1 MSADR
6 PLRTALIGY
15 GTAGSVFHAPLIAA
29 VEGLVLTAVATSNPA
44 RRAQVERD
52 YPDATLLDGPEE
64 IWADKTSYDLVV
76 VASPNGTHIPLARAA
91 VDARLPV
98 VVDKPLAGRA
108 ADARAL
114 VAHAE
119 AARVPLTVFQ
129 NRRWDGDF
137 RTARRLLTAGA
148 VGHPLRL
155 ESRFDR
161 WRPAVPAGAWKESSD
176 PADAGGILLDLG
188 SHLVD
193 QAIVLFG
200 PVRSV
205 YAELDTRRPGAQVED
220 DVFLALRHAAG
231 AHSHL
236 WASALAGQLAP
247 RFRLL
252 GDAGAYVTWG
262 LDPQEAALRAG
273 RRPGSPGWGDRP
285 PDEWGKVGAGDAVRP
300 YRTLSGEWTRFYV
313 GVVTALTTQAPM
325 PVDPRDAVRVLTV
338 LDAARRSASAGV
350 VVDI

>member
-1 MSADR
+1 MSA
-6 PLRTALIGY
+6 LRTALIGY
-15 GTAGSVFHAPLIAA
+15 GTAGAVFHAPLIAA
-29 VEGLVLTAVATSNPA
+29 VDGLALTAVVTSNPTRREHL
-44 RRAQVERD
+44 RRAH
-52 YPDATLLDGPEE
+52 PDATLLASPAE

-76 VASPNGTHIPLARAA
+76 VASPNGTHVPLARAA

-108 ADARAL
+108 SDARAL

-119 AARVPLTVFQ
+119 AHRVPLTVFQ

-137 RTARRLLTAGA
+137 RTMRRLLTAGA

-161 WRPAVPAGAWKESSD
+161 WRPAVAVDAWKESAD

-193 QAIVLFG
+193 QALVLLG

-205 YAELDTRRPGAQVED
+205 YAELDTRRPGAKVED
-220 DVFLALRHAAG
+220 DVFLALHHLSG
-231 AHSHL
+231 ARSHL

-252 GDAGAYVTWG
+252 GNAGAYVTWG
-262 LDPQEAALRAG
+262 MDPQEAALRAG
-273 RRPGSPGWGDRP
+273 HRPGSPGWGDRP
-285 PDEWGKVGAGDAVRP
+285 AGEWGQVGAGDAVRP
-300 YRTLSGEWTRFYV
+300 HRTLSGEWTRFYA

-325 PVDPRDAVRVLTV
+325 PVDPRDAVRVLTL

-350 VVDI
+350 VVDV